1 VSATIES
8 IRFYYA
14 ILVEDGKVEIMAKS
28 NKTSV
33 GRRGFLRNAAAGAAA
48 GAAALVTPPLV
59 NAQAQNTGTD
69 TPSPGAAGVPAPTQ
83 AQIDR
88 ETGNVRP
95 PATVHTIT
103 RPGSDLMV
111 QTIRELGIE
120 YVAAN
125 PGSSFEGLQES
136 FINYGNPP
144 NRMPEFITALHE
156 ESAVTMAHGY
166 AKAEGKPML
175 ALLHGTIGIQ
185 HGAMSVYQAYYDRV
199 PVLMIAGNDPD
210 FIAAH
215 TAHDM
220 AGMVRSY
227 TKWDAEPKT
236 IDEALVAIQRAY
248 NEAITPPM
256 GPTLVVLGSEI
267 QKDNAPNTK
276 IPAYK
281 PPVFVTID
289 ATRAKEI
296 AKSLVEAQNPR
307 IAVGRLRTPEGV
319 QRSVEL
325 AELVGASTSTAATGG
340 PMSFPQRH
348 HLCGPGADTTY
359 DYTLG
364 LETGG
369 AQASITGPA
378 LSKTAATRDSV
389 HIGFGGTV
397 PGAGGRRGGG
407 RGGRG
412 GAAAAPPIE
421 ADAEASLPLIVE
433 EVKRQLTSDQ
443 KARIQ
448 ARIAKHKT
456 ANHEARLTAITQAV
470 ESKRAGWN
478 GTPISTARIYA
489 ELWPLIM
496 NEDWCLASPSNFS
509 GGHHVQLWDHNKP
522 YSYLGGQGAGG
533 MGYGAPASVGAALAA
548 KARNRIVVNVQTDG
562 DLNYSPGVL
571 WTAVHHKLPMLTVMH
586 NNRAWHQEYMFVEYM
601 AGVRGRGDDRAH
613 IGSTLR
619 DPYLDYAKMAAG
631 YGMAGEGPITDPTK
645 LSAALK
651 RGVASAKRGEPYL
664 IDVITQ
670 PR

>member
-1 VSATIES
+1 
-8 IRFYYA
+8 
-14 ILVEDGKVEIMAKS
+14 MAKS
-28 NKTSV
+28 KKTSV
-33 GRRGFLRNAAAGAAA
+33 GRRNFLKNAAG
-48 GAAALVTPPLV
+48 GAAALVTATPLV
-59 NAQAQNTGTD
+59 EAQVPGTATGSG
-69 TPSPGAAGVPAPTQ
+69 PAAGGVPAPTQ

-88 ETGNVRP
+88 ESGNIRP
-95 PATVHTIT
+95 PTAVRKIT

-111 QTIRELGIE
+111 QTIRDLGIE

-185 HGAMSVYQAYYDRV
+185 HGAMSIYQAYYDRV

-236 IDEALVAIQRAY
+236 LEEALVAIQRAY

-256 GPTLVVLGSEI
+256 APTLVVLGSEI
-267 QKDNAPNTK
+267 QKDNAPNARV
-276 IPAYK
+276 PAYQ
-281 PPVFVTID
+281 PPQFAAID
-289 ATRAKEI
+289 TARAKEV
-296 AKSLVEAQNPR
+296 AKGLVEAQNPR

-319 QRSVEL
+319 RRAVQL
-325 AELVGASTSTAATGG
+325 AELVGASTNTAAANG

-348 HLCGPGADTTY
+348 PLCGPGADTAY

-369 AQASITGPA
+369 AQASIIGPSLA
-378 LSKTAATRDSV
+378 KIAGPRDPED
-389 HIGFGGTV
+389 IGFGGIT
-397 PGAGGRRGGG
+397 GGG

-412 GAAAAPPIE
+412 GRGPASAPPIE
-421 ADAEASLPLIVE
+421 ADAEASIPLIIEQV
-433 EVKRQLTSDQ
+433 RLQLTADR

-448 ARIAKHKT
+448 ERAARHER
-456 ANHEARLTAITQAV
+456 ANHEARVTAIAQAV
-470 ESKRAGWN
+470 ENKRAGWN
-478 GTPISTARIYA
+478 GTPISTARLYA

-496 NEDWCLASPSNFS
+496 NEDWCLASPSGFS
-509 GGHHVQLWDHNKP
+509 GGHHAQLWDHNKP

-548 KARNRIVVNVQTDG
+548 KARNRIVVNIQCDG
-562 DLNYSPGVL
+562 DLNYAPGVL
-571 WTAVHHKLPMLTVMH
+571 WTAVHHKLPLLTVMH
-586 NNRAWHQEYMFVEYM
+586 NNRAWHQEFMFVEYM
-601 AGVRGRGDDRAH
+601 AGVRGRGGERAY

-631 YGMAGEGPITDPTK
+631 YGMAGEGPITDPAK

>member
-1 VSATIES
+1 
-8 IRFYYA
+8 
-14 ILVEDGKVEIMAKS
+14 MAKS
-28 NKTSV
+28 KNSL
-33 GRRGFLRNAAAGAAA
+33 GRRGFLKNAAAGAA
-48 GAAALVTPPLV
+48 GAAALVTTTPLV
-59 NAQAQNTGTD
+59 DAQTRSDATGATSPSNA
-69 TPSPGAAGVPAPTQ
+69 PAPTP
-83 AQIDR
+83 AQLDR
-88 ETGNVRP
+88 EAGNIRP
-95 PATVHTIT
+95 PVAVRTIT

-111 QTIRELGIE
+111 QTVRELGIE
-120 YVAAN
+120 YAAAN

-144 NRMPEFITALHE
+144 NVMPEWITALHE

-185 HGAMSVYQAYYDRV
+185 HAAMSIYQAYYDRV
-199 PVLMIAGNDPD
+199 PVVMIAGNDPD
-210 FIAAH
+210 FIPAH

-236 IDEALVAIQRAY
+236 VDEALVAIQRAY

-256 GPTLVVLGSEI
+256 APTLVVIGSEI
-267 QKDNAPNTK
+267 QKENVPNARVPS
-276 IPAYK
+276 YK
-281 PPVFVTID
+281 PPQFTTVD
-289 ATRAKEI
+289 ATRTKEI
-296 AKSLVEAQNPR
+296 AKGLVQAQNPR

-319 QRSVEL
+319 KRAVEL
-325 AELVGASTSTAATGG
+325 AELVGACTSTTATVG

-348 HLCGPGADTTY
+348 PLCGPGADTTY

-369 AQASITGPA
+369 AQASITGPG
-378 LSKTAATRDSV
+378 LATIAKPRDTTD
-389 HIGFGGTV
+389 IGFAGILTPGSRAFGGN
-397 PGAGGRRGGG
+397 REKS
-407 RGGRG
+407 
-412 GAAAAPPIE
+412 APPIE
-421 ADAEASLPLIVE
+421 ADAEATLTLLIE
-433 EVKRQLTSDQ
+433 EVKRQLTTEQ

-448 ARIAKHKT
+448 ERTAKHAR
-456 ANHEARLTAITQAV
+456 ANHEAHVTAVEQAV
-470 ESKRAGWN
+470 ENKKAGWN
-478 GTPISTARIYA
+478 GVPISTARIYA

-509 GGHHVQLWDHNKP
+509 GGHNVQLWDHNKP

-548 KARNRIVVNVQTDG
+548 KARNRFVVNVQTDG
-562 DLNYSPGVL
+562 DLNYAPGVL
-571 WTAVHHKLPMLTVMH
+571 WTAAHHKLPLLSVMH

-601 AGVRGRGDDRAH
+601 AGVRGRGGERSY
-613 IGSTLR
+613 IGSVLR
-619 DPYLDYAKMAAG
+619 DPFINYAKMAET
-631 YGMAGEGPITDPTK
+631 YGMAGEGPITDPAK
-645 LSAALK
+645 LQAALK
-651 RGVASAKRGEPYL
+651 RGVASVKRGEPYM

>member
-1 VSATIES
+1 
-8 IRFYYA
+8 
-14 ILVEDGKVEIMAKS
+14 MAKS
-28 NKTSV
+28 LKGSV
-33 GRRGFLRNAAAGAAA
+33 GRRSFLKSAGGAAALASTSPVLDAQTRNAAAAA
-48 GAAALVTPPLV
+48 P
-59 NAQAQNTGTD
+59 
-69 TPSPGAAGVPAPTQ
+69 AGVPAPTQ
-83 AQIDR
+83 TQIDR
-88 ETGNVRP
+88 ESGNVHP
-95 PATVHTIT
+95 PVTARTIT

-111 QTIRELGIE
+111 QTLRDLGIE

-136 FINYGNPP
+136 FVNYGNPP

-185 HGAMSVYQAYYDRV
+185 HGAMSIYQAYYDRV

-210 FIAAH
+210 FIPAH

-220 AGMVRSY
+220 AGMVRSF

-236 IDEALVAIQRAY
+236 LDETLAAIQRAY

-256 GPTLVVLGSEI
+256 APTLVVIGSEI
-267 QKDNAPNTK
+267 QKENAPNAK
-276 IPAYK
+276 VPAYK
-281 PPVFVTID
+281 APQFLTVD
-289 ATRAKEI
+289 ATHAKEI
-296 AKSLVEAQNPR
+296 AKGLVDAKNPR

-319 QRSVEL
+319 KRAVEL
-325 AELVGASTSTAATGG
+325 AELVGACTSTAATSG

-348 HLCGPGADTTY
+348 PLCGPGADTSY

-369 AQASITGPA
+369 AQVSITGPA
-378 LSKTAATRDSV
+378 LARIAPSRD
-389 HIGFGGTV
+389 HDDIGFGGISG
-397 PGAGGRRGGG
+397 PNQFG
-407 RGGRG
+407 RGRQ
-412 GAAAAPPIE
+412 APSAPPIE
-421 ADAEASLPLIVE
+421 ADAEASISLIVE
-433 EVKRQLTSDQ
+433 EVKRQLKSDQ
-443 KARIQ
+443 KTRIQ
-448 ARIAKHKT
+448 ERAAKHAR
-456 ANHEARLTAITQAV
+456 ANHDARVAAIEQAV
-470 ESKRAGWN
+470 ELKKAGWN
-478 GTPISTARIYA
+478 GTPISTARLYA
-489 ELWPLIM
+489 ELWPLIR

-509 GGHHVQLWDHNKP
+509 GGHHVQLWDHDKP

-548 KARNRIVVNVQTDG
+548 KARNRIVVNIQTDG
-562 DLNYSPGVL
+562 DLNYAPGVL

-586 NNRAWHQEYMFVEYM
+586 NNRAWHQEFMFVEYM
-601 AGVRGRGDDRAH
+601 AGVRGRGGDRAH

-619 DPYLDYAKMAAG
+619 DPFLDYTKMAAG
-631 YGMAGEGPITDPTK
+631 YGMAGEGPITDPAK

-651 RGVASAKRGEPYL
+651 RGVAAAKRGEPYM

>member
-1 VSATIES
+1 
-8 IRFYYA
+8 
-14 ILVEDGKVEIMAKS
+14 
-28 NKTSV
+28 
-33 GRRGFLRNAAAGAAA
+33 
-48 GAAALVTPPLV
+48 
-59 NAQAQNTGTD
+59 
-69 TPSPGAAGVPAPTQ
+69 
-83 AQIDR
+83 
-88 ETGNVRP
+88 
-95 PATVHTIT
+95 
-103 RPGSDLMV
+103 MV

-267 QKDNAPNTK
+267 QKDNAPNAK
-276 IPAYK
+276 VPAYK
-281 PPVFVTID
+281 PPQFVTID
-289 ATRAKEI
+289 SARAREI
-296 AKSLVEAQNPR
+296 AKGLVEAQNPR

-319 QRSVEL
+319 QRAVEL
-325 AELVGASTSTAATGG
+325 AELVGASTSTTATGG

-348 HLCGPGADTTY
+348 PLCGPGADTAY

-364 LETGG
+364 LESGG
-369 AQASITGPA
+369 AQATIAGPA
-378 LSKTAATRDSV
+378 LAKTAATRDTV
-389 HIGFGGTV
+389 NIGFGGTV
-397 PGAGGRRGGG
+397 AGSGRGGG

-412 GAAAAPPIE
+412 GGNAAPANE
-421 ADAEASLPLIVE
+421 ADAEASLPLLIE
-433 EVKRQLTSDQ
+433 EVKRQMTAEQ

-448 ARIAKHKT
+448 ARTARHAS
-456 ANHEARLTAITQAV
+456 ANHEARVAAITQAV

-496 NEDWCLASPSNFS
+496 NEDWCLSSPSNFS
-509 GGHHVQLWDHNKP
+509 GGHHAQLWDHNKP

-548 KARNRIVVNVQTDG
+548 KARNRIVVNIQTDG
-562 DLNYSPGVL
+562 DLNYAPGVL
-571 WTAVHHKLPMLTVMH
+571 WTAAHHKLPMLTVMH

-651 RGVASAKRGEPYL
+651 RGVAAAKRGEPYL

>member
-1 VSATIES
+1 
-8 IRFYYA
+8 
-14 ILVEDGKVEIMAKS
+14 MAKS
-28 NKTSV
+28 QKTSV
-33 GRRGFLRNAAAGAAA
+33 GRRGFLKSAAT
-48 GAAALVTPPLV
+48 GAAALVTTAPAV
-59 NAQAQNTGTD
+59 EAQVRGEATGSAPAT
-69 TPSPGAAGVPAPTQ
+69 GVPAPTP
-83 AQIDR
+83 AQLER
-88 ETGNVRP
+88 EAGNVRP
-95 PATVHTIT
+95 PVAVRTVT

-111 QTIRELGIE
+111 QTLRDLGVE

-136 FINYGNPP
+136 FINYGHPP
-144 NRMPEFITALHE
+144 NQMPEFITALHE

-185 HGAMSVYQAYYDRV
+185 HGAMSIYQAYYDRV

-220 AGMVRSY
+220 AGIVRSY

-236 IDEALVAIQRAY
+236 LDEALAAIQRAY
-248 NEAITPPM
+248 NEAITPPT
-256 GPTLVVLGSEI
+256 GPTLVVLSSEL
-267 QKDNAPNTK
+267 QKENAPNAT
-276 IPAYK
+276 IPAHK
-281 PPVFVTID
+281 PPQFTTID

-296 AKSLVEAQNPR
+296 ANGLLTARNPR
-307 IAVGRLRTPEGV
+307 IAVGRLRTPQGV
-319 QRSVEL
+319 QHAVEL
-325 AELVGASTSTAATGG
+325 AELVGASTSTAATAG

-348 HLCGPGADTTY
+348 SLCGPGADPNY

-369 AQASITGPA
+369 AQVSIMGPA
-378 LSKTAATRDSV
+378 LAKIAPTRDTV
-389 HIGFGGTV
+389 NIGFGGIS
-397 PGAGGRRGGG
+397 GNGRGG

-412 GAAAAPPIE
+412 NPGAPPLE
-421 ADAEASLPLIVE
+421 ADAEACLPLIIE
-433 EVKRQLTSDQ
+433 QVKLQMTADQ

-448 ARIAKHKT
+448 ERTAKHAR
-456 ANHEARLTAITQAV
+456 ANHEARVTALTQAV

-478 GTPISTARIYA
+478 GTPVSTARIYA

-496 NEDWCLASPSNFS
+496 NEDWCLSSPSGFS
-509 GGHHVQLWDHNKP
+509 GGHHAQLWDHNKP

-548 KARNRIVVNVQTDG
+548 KARNRIVVNIQNDG
-562 DLNYSPGVL
+562 DLNYAPGVL
-571 WTAVHHKLPMLTVMH
+571 WTAAHHKLPMLTVMH
-586 NNRAWHQEYMFVEYM
+586 NNRAWHQEFMFIEYM
-601 AGVRGRGDDRAH
+601 AGVRGRGGDRAY

-631 YGMAGEGPITDPTK
+631 YGMAGEGPIADPAK

-651 RGVASAKRGEPYL
+651 RGVASAKRSEPYL

>member
-1 VSATIES
+1 
-8 IRFYYA
+8 
-14 ILVEDGKVEIMAKS
+14 MAKS
-28 NKTSV
+28 LKTSV
-33 GRRGFLRNAAAGAAA
+33 GRRGFLRNAAVGAAA

-59 NAQAQNTGTD
+59 EAQGQGQGRGTGTGA
-69 TPSPGAAGVPAPTQ
+69 SPAATGVPAPTQ

-95 PATVHTIT
+95 PATTHTIT

-236 IDEALVAIQRAY
+236 IEEALVAIQRAY

-289 ATRAKEI
+289 ATRAREI
-296 AKSLVEAQNPR
+296 AKGLLEAQNPR

-319 QRSVEL
+319 QRAVEL
-325 AELVGASTSTAATGG
+325 AELVGASTSTSATAG

-348 HLCGPGADTTY
+348 RLCGPGADTTY

-364 LETGG
+364 LEMAGT
-369 AQASITGPA
+369 QASITGPA
-378 LSKTAATRDSV
+378 LAKTAATRDTV
-389 HIGFGGTV
+389 NIGFGGTV
-397 PGAGGRRGGG
+397 PADNGRGGAGGRG
-407 RGGRG
+407 GGRG

-421 ADAEASLPLIVE
+421 ADAEASLPLIIE
-433 EVKRQLTSDQ
+433 EVKRQITADQ
-443 KARIQ
+443 KTRIQ
-448 ARIAKHKT
+448 ARIAKHAS
-456 ANHEARLTAITQAV
+456 ANHEARVTAITQAV

-478 GTPISTARIYA
+478 GTPISTARLYA

-631 YGMAGEGPITDPTK
+631 YGMAGEGPITDPAK

-651 RGVASAKRGEPYL
+651 RGVAAAKRGEPYL

>member
-1 VSATIES
+1 
-8 IRFYYA
+8 
-14 ILVEDGKVEIMAKS
+14 MARSPKA
-28 NKTSV
+28 SV
-33 GRRGFLRNAAAGAAA
+33 GRRGFLKNAAG
-48 GAAALVTPPLV
+48 GAAALVTTRPAA
-59 NAQAQNTGTD
+59 NAQAPSNETD
-69 TPSPGAAGVPAPTQ
+69 RAPGSSAPAPTQ
-83 AQIDR
+83 AQLER
-88 ETGNVRP
+88 ETGNIRP
-95 PATVHTIT
+95 PVAVRTIT

-111 QTIRELGIE
+111 QTLRDLGVE

-185 HGAMSVYQAYYDRV
+185 HAAMSIYQAYYDRV

-210 FIAAH
+210 FIPAH

-236 IDEALVAIQRAY
+236 LDDALVAIQRAY
-248 NEAITPPM
+248 NEAITPPL
-256 GPTLVVLGSEI
+256 GPALVVLSSEI
-267 QKDNAPNTK
+267 QKENAPNVK
-276 IPAYK
+276 LPEYK
-281 PPVFVTID
+281 PPQYVTID
-289 ATRAKEI
+289 ATRAREI
-296 AKSLVEAQNPR
+296 AKALVDAQNPK

-319 QRSVEL
+319 KRAVEL
-325 AELVGASTSTAATGG
+325 AELVGACTSTAATNG

-348 HLCGPGADTTY
+348 PLCGPGADTAY

-369 AQASITGPA
+369 VQVSIAGPGLAKAAAQ
-378 LSKTAATRDSV
+378 RD
-389 HIGFGGTV
+389 HDDIGFGGV
-397 PGAGGRRGGG
+397 SGGG

-412 GAAAAPPIE
+412 GRGAPSTPPIE
-421 ADAEASLPLIVE
+421 ADAEASLPLIIE
-433 EVKRQLTSDQ
+433 EVKRQLTADRKTHLQ
-443 KARIQ
+443 DRVG
-448 ARIAKHKT
+448 KHAH
-456 ANHEARLTAITQAV
+456 ANHEARVAAISQAV

-478 GTPISTARIYA
+478 GTPISTARVYA

-496 NEDWCLASPSNFS
+496 NEDWCLSSPSGFS

-548 KARNRIVVNVQTDG
+548 KSRNRIVINIQTDG
-562 DLNYSPGVL
+562 DLNYAPGVL

-586 NNRAWHQEYMFVEYM
+586 NNRAWHQEFMFVEYM
-601 AGVRGRGDDRAH
+601 AGVRGRGGERAY

-619 DPYLDYAKMAAG
+619 DPNLDYAKMASG
-631 YGMAGEGPITDPTK
+631 YGMAGEGPITDPAK

-651 RGVASAKRGEPYL
+651 RGLASVKRGEPYL